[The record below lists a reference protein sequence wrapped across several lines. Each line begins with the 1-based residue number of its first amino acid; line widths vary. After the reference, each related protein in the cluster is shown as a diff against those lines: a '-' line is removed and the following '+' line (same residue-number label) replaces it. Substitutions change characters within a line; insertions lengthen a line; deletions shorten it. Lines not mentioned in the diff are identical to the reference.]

1 MNFIFDATSVIVYKG
16 GPAYFC
22 GRNPFTKIS
31 MKKKKLI
38 SLLLFFLAI
47 ATQAQNITVKGIV
60 VSSTDA
66 EPLIGA
72 NVVSAAKRSNATTTD
87 FDGKFTI
94 VVPEGSNLIISYIGY
109 GTATVKATPNMT
121 VTLKDNSVV
130 NEVVITGYSTEKK
143 SDLTGS
149 VAVVKMK
156 DVSDTPTGNVIQALQ
171 GRVSGMNITT
181 DGTPGGLS
189 TNTSIRGASS
199 FRSDANGPLYV
210 IDGVMTRENIGTILN
225 SNDVES
231 IQVLKDAASASIYGA
246 QAANGVIIITTKRAK
261 KGEAHVTFDASLSLQ
276 TYQSGLD
283 LLDAYQW
290 GDVYWSAYKY
300 AHNGATPNSSVYGNG
315 PQAQLQTYKNLNGA
329 DVLPQPT
336 DWEDQIHRTA
346 LMQSYSIGLQK
357 GDDNGSSSLSLSWLD
372 HNGIVKNT
380 DFQRLNSRFSTDYG
394 FLNNRLKA
402 GGNLAVNWWKSHD
415 MPGGAEENAVKQHP
429 AKAVYDVEG
438 EYVDQIN
445 DILGD
450 TPNLMRLINNIK
462 TNENEHWRMFGNAYL
477 QIEPVKNLIVKSNFG
492 VNYYNEMVKTFE
504 PSWLRDP
511 VNKLTQSTGKN
522 VDWVWTN
529 TAQYNLDINKHSLM
543 ALLGVEAKKYH
554 NESFFGYGT
563 GLEIEDPNYLYLEN
577 VTANKNVGAGASN
590 YSMFSGFGKLNYTYD
605 GRYLASFTIRR
616 DASSRLSKD
625 HNFDWFPSFS
635 AGWRISREKFMAAT
649 SKWLSDL
656 KLRASWGINGND
668 LIDNEAFYSKYLM
681 SLNKGSYNMTGDG
694 STLAP
699 GAFRV
704 RTTNPDLKW
713 ERTYQTNVGFDAA
726 FLNNRLSVS
735 FDYFYKQTKDM
746 LVEKPYIATI
756 GEGGYCWY
764 NGGEMVNK
772 GFEAQLS
779 WRDRVGKD
787 FSYDIAL
794 NMSFQKNE
802 VTDLLDDIYY
812 SYGGG
817 YGTHSLVG
825 QSLGSW
831 MGFKTAGVFH
841 SQAEVDAYCQQYQV
855 EFGKPGVGR
864 IRYVDANGDGKIN
877 YNDRT
882 WLGCDLPKAQFGLTL
897 GARWKGFDLNMF
909 FSSIIRDA
917 FNNSKFYTDLFQ
929 CWNGNHGTRLL
940 DAAHAYDRFLQ
951 TGYYDCE
958 TPAPTTDNSNNE
970 NEVSEFYIE
979 NGSFLRLKTLTLGY
993 TLPQAF
999 RDKLKLQNARI
1010 YLQAQ
1015 NVFTVTAYKGA
1026 DPEGLGY
1033 PYALPRQLTFGIQI
1047 GF

>member
-1 MNFIFDATSVIVYKG
+1 
-16 GPAYFC
+16 
-22 GRNPFTKIS
+22 
-31 MKKKKLI
+31 
-38 SLLLFFLAI
+38 
-47 ATQAQNITVKGIV
+47 
-60 VSSTDA
+60 
-66 EPLIGA
+66 
-72 NVVSAAKRSNATTTD
+72 
-87 FDGKFTI
+87 
-94 VVPEGSNLIISYIGY
+94 
-109 GTATVKATPNMT
+109 
-121 VTLKDNSVV
+121 
-130 NEVVITGYSTEKK
+130 
-143 SDLTGS
+143 
-149 VAVVKMK
+149 
-156 DVSDTPTGNVIQALQ
+156 
-171 GRVSGMNITT
+171 
-181 DGTPGGLS
+181 
-189 TNTSIRGASS
+189 
-199 FRSDANGPLYV
+199 
-210 IDGVMTRENIGTILN
+210 
-225 SNDVES
+225 
-231 IQVLKDAASASIYGA
+231 
-246 QAANGVIIITTKRAK
+246 
-261 KGEAHVTFDASLSLQ
+261 
-276 TYQSGLD
+276 
-283 LLDAYQW
+283 
-290 GDVYWSAYKY
+290 
-300 AHNGATPNSSVYGNG
+300 
-315 PQAQLQTYKNLNGA
+315 
-329 DVLPQPT
+329 
-336 DWEDQIHRTA
+336 
-346 LMQSYSIGLQK
+346 
-357 GDDNGSSSLSLSWLD
+357 
-372 HNGIVKNT
+372 
-380 DFQRLNSRFSTDYG
+380 
-394 FLNNRLKA
+394 
-402 GGNLAVNWWKSHD
+402 

-694 STLAP
+694 TTLAP

-726 FLNNRLSVS
+726 FFNNRLSVS

-787 FSYDIAL
+787 FSYDVAL

-802 VTDLLDDIYY
+802 VTDLLNDIYY

-831 MGFKTAGVFH
+831 MGFKTAGVFR

>member
-1 MNFIFDATSVIVYKG
+1 
-16 GPAYFC
+16 
-22 GRNPFTKIS
+22 
-31 MKKKKLI
+31 MKKKKFI

-72 NVVSAAKRSNATTTD
+72 NVISAAKRSNATTTD

-329 DVLPQPT
+329 DVLPQTT

-492 VNYYNEMVKTFE
+492 VNYYNETVKTFE

-577 VTANKNVGAGASN
+577 VTANKNVGAALPTIPCS
-590 YSMFSGFGKLNYTYD
+590 
-605 GRYLASFTIRR
+605 LASANSTI
-616 DASSRLSKD
+616 
-625 HNFDWFPSFS
+625 PT
-635 AGWRISREKFMAAT
+635 MAAIWPP
-649 SKWLSDL
+649 SRFAAMP
-656 KLRASWGINGND
+656 LRVCPRTTISTG
-668 LIDNEAFYSKYLM
+668 SPV
-681 SLNKGSYNMTGDG
+681 SL
-694 STLAP
+694 LV
-699 GAFRV
+699 GAFRARSLWPLPPNGCPTSNCALRGV
-704 RTTNPDLKW
+704 SMATT
-713 ERTYQTNVGFDAA
+713 
-726 FLNNRLSVS
+726 
-735 FDYFYKQTKDM
+735 
-746 LVEKPYIATI
+746 
-756 GEGGYCWY
+756 
-764 NGGEMVNK
+764 
-772 GFEAQLS
+772 
-779 WRDRVGKD
+779 
-787 FSYDIAL
+787 
-794 NMSFQKNE
+794 
-802 VTDLLDDIYY
+802 
-812 SYGGG
+812 
-817 YGTHSLVG
+817 
-825 QSLGSW
+825 
-831 MGFKTAGVFH
+831 
-841 SQAEVDAYCQQYQV
+841 
-855 EFGKPGVGR
+855 
-864 IRYVDANGDGKIN
+864 
-877 YNDRT
+877 
-882 WLGCDLPKAQFGLTL
+882 
-897 GARWKGFDLNMF
+897 
-909 FSSIIRDA
+909 
-917 FNNSKFYTDLFQ
+917 
-929 CWNGNHGTRLL
+929 
-940 DAAHAYDRFLQ
+940 
-951 TGYYDCE
+951 
-958 TPAPTTDNSNNE
+958 
-970 NEVSEFYIE
+970 
-979 NGSFLRLKTLTLGY
+979 
-993 TLPQAF
+993 
-999 RDKLKLQNARI
+999 
-1010 YLQAQ
+1010 
-1015 NVFTVTAYKGA
+1015 
-1026 DPEGLGY
+1026 
-1033 PYALPRQLTFGIQI
+1033 
-1047 GF
+1047 

>member
-1 MNFIFDATSVIVYKG
+1 
-16 GPAYFC
+16 
-22 GRNPFTKIS
+22 

-72 NVVSAAKRSNATTTD
+72 NVVSSAKRSNATTTD

-181 DGTPGGLS
+181 DGMPGGLS

-210 IDGVMTRENIGTILN
+210 IDGVMTRENIGTILS

-315 PQAQLQTYKNLNGA
+315 PQEQLQTYKNLNGA
-329 DVLPQPT
+329 DVLPQTT

-563 GLEIEDPNYLYLEN
+563 GLEIEDPNCLYLEN

-726 FLNNRLSVS
+726 FFNNRLSVS

>member
-1 MNFIFDATSVIVYKG
+1 
-16 GPAYFC
+16 
-22 GRNPFTKIS
+22 

-72 NVVSAAKRSNATTTD
+72 NVISAAKRSNATTTD

-121 VTLKDNSVV
+121 ITLKDNSVV

-210 IDGVMTRENIGTILN
+210 IDGVMTRENIGTILS

-329 DVLPQPT
+329 DVLPQTT

-704 RTTNPDLKW
+704 RTTNPDL
-713 ERTYQTNVGFDAA
+713 
-726 FLNNRLSVS
+726 
-735 FDYFYKQTKDM
+735 
-746 LVEKPYIATI
+746 
-756 GEGGYCWY
+756 
-764 NGGEMVNK
+764 
-772 GFEAQLS
+772 
-779 WRDRVGKD
+779 
-787 FSYDIAL
+787 
-794 NMSFQKNE
+794 
-802 VTDLLDDIYY
+802 
-812 SYGGG
+812 
-817 YGTHSLVG
+817 
-825 QSLGSW
+825 
-831 MGFKTAGVFH
+831 
-841 SQAEVDAYCQQYQV
+841 
-855 EFGKPGVGR
+855 
-864 IRYVDANGDGKIN
+864 
-877 YNDRT
+877 
-882 WLGCDLPKAQFGLTL
+882 
-897 GARWKGFDLNMF
+897 
-909 FSSIIRDA
+909 
-917 FNNSKFYTDLFQ
+917 
-929 CWNGNHGTRLL
+929 
-940 DAAHAYDRFLQ
+940 
-951 TGYYDCE
+951 
-958 TPAPTTDNSNNE
+958 
-970 NEVSEFYIE
+970 
-979 NGSFLRLKTLTLGY
+979 
-993 TLPQAF
+993 
-999 RDKLKLQNARI
+999 
-1010 YLQAQ
+1010 
-1015 NVFTVTAYKGA
+1015 
-1026 DPEGLGY
+1026 
-1033 PYALPRQLTFGIQI
+1033 
-1047 GF
+1047 

>member
-1 MNFIFDATSVIVYKG
+1 
-16 GPAYFC
+16 
-22 GRNPFTKIS
+22 

-72 NVVSAAKRSNATTTD
+72 NVISAAKRSNATTTD

-156 DVSDTPTGNVIQALQ
+156 DVTDTPTGNVIQALQ

-315 PQAQLQTYKNLNGA
+315 QQAQLQTYKNLNGA
-329 DVLPQPT
+329 DVLPQST

-402 GGNLAVNWWKSHD
+402 GGNLAVNWWRSHD

-450 TPNLMRLINNIK
+450 TPNLMRLIDNIK

-694 STLAP
+694 TTLAP

-704 RTTNPDLKW
+704 RTTNPDLKCCLLY
-713 ERTYQTNVGFDAA
+713 T
-726 FLNNRLSVS
+726 SPS
-735 FDYFYKQTKDM
+735 
-746 LVEKPYIATI
+746 P
-756 GEGGYCWY
+756 
-764 NGGEMVNK
+764 
-772 GFEAQLS
+772 
-779 WRDRVGKD
+779 RD
-787 FSYDIAL
+787 S
-794 NMSFQKNE
+794 
-802 VTDLLDDIYY
+802 
-812 SYGGG
+812 
-817 YGTHSLVG
+817 
-825 QSLGSW
+825 
-831 MGFKTAGVFH
+831 
-841 SQAEVDAYCQQYQV
+841 
-855 EFGKPGVGR
+855 
-864 IRYVDANGDGKIN
+864 
-877 YNDRT
+877 
-882 WLGCDLPKAQFGLTL
+882 
-897 GARWKGFDLNMF
+897 
-909 FSSIIRDA
+909 
-917 FNNSKFYTDLFQ
+917 
-929 CWNGNHGTRLL
+929 
-940 DAAHAYDRFLQ
+940 
-951 TGYYDCE
+951 
-958 TPAPTTDNSNNE
+958 
-970 NEVSEFYIE
+970 
-979 NGSFLRLKTLTLGY
+979 
-993 TLPQAF
+993 
-999 RDKLKLQNARI
+999 
-1010 YLQAQ
+1010 
-1015 NVFTVTAYKGA
+1015 
-1026 DPEGLGY
+1026 
-1033 PYALPRQLTFGIQI
+1033 
-1047 GF
+1047 

>member
-1 MNFIFDATSVIVYKG
+1 
-16 GPAYFC
+16 
-22 GRNPFTKIS
+22 

-72 NVVSAAKRSNATTTD
+72 NVISAAKRSNATTTD

-210 IDGVMTRENIGTILN
+210 IDGVMTRENIGTILS

-315 PQAQLQTYKNLNGA
+315 PQAHLQTYKNLNGA
-329 DVLPQPT
+329 DVLPQTT

-402 GGNLAVNWWKSHD
+402 GGNLAVNWWRSHD

-450 TPNLMRLINNIK
+450 TPNLMRLIENIK

-726 FLNNRLSVS
+726 FFNNRLSVS

-882 WLGCDLPKAQFGLTL
+882 
-897 GARWKGFDLNMF
+897 
-909 FSSIIRDA
+909 
-917 FNNSKFYTDLFQ
+917 
-929 CWNGNHGTRLL
+929 
-940 DAAHAYDRFLQ
+940 
-951 TGYYDCE
+951 
-958 TPAPTTDNSNNE
+958 
-970 NEVSEFYIE
+970 
-979 NGSFLRLKTLTLGY
+979 
-993 TLPQAF
+993 
-999 RDKLKLQNARI
+999 
-1010 YLQAQ
+1010 
-1015 NVFTVTAYKGA
+1015 
-1026 DPEGLGY
+1026 
-1033 PYALPRQLTFGIQI
+1033 
-1047 GF
+1047 